1 MARLP
6 ASKCNLFFFDC
17 ETGGLSPRDA
27 DMVEVACIVTDPTG
41 VTVLQEYAAKV
52 FPKKPVEPGAAKVN
66 GYTAEKWAAEAID
79 LDKAMVE
86 MLVMAR
92 DADVRLPQRAV
103 RLGLLRARD
112 GPALPALAGDYHK
125 PDTVALAM
133 PLLMANKVPN
143 IKLQTLSA
151 YFGISHQD
159 AHTALG
165 DVRACR
171 QVYLKMMSLYLPTLE
186 QLAPMAVVAA

>member
-17 ETGGLSPRDA
+17 ETGGLSPREA
-27 DMVEVACIVTDPTG
+27 DMVEVACIITDPTG
-41 VTVLQEYAAKV
+41 VTIHQEYSAKV
-52 FPKKPVEPGAAKVN
+52 FPKKPVDPGAAKIN

-86 MLVMAR
+86 MLSLAQGSMFVSHNVPFDWGFFERAMALR
-92 DADVRLPQRAV
+92 YQRW
-103 RLGLLRARD
+103 
-112 GPALPALAGDYHK
+112 PGDYHR

-143 IKLQTLSA
+143 IKLQTLSQ
-151 YFGISHQD
+151 YFGISHED

-186 QLAPMAVVAA
+186 QLSPMIVAA